1 MSGALTVIDA
11 TGPLGQLGQLLP
23 VGAVPLHVGFG
34 QVPTGHRVVEAW
46 RAVPGPADPRYL
58 VPVDLAAARRVL
70 VSHLRLREP
79 RVRLQRR
86 AAAAAV
92 APLAAWYRDRG
103 VLTVS
108 VPRDLGDDLVDELF
122 VTRHLVRLV
131 PGATGTALS
140 LRGGH
145 ARAKPTVQLVDDT
158 GAVLAFA
165 KVASDPATAARVRRE
180 ATLLRRFGDALGTGG
195 RLRLPA
201 LLATGAAGGAGAF
214 TYSVAEPLPQA
225 VRGAREEDQER
236 ALPGLV
242 ALHDA
247 VGIRTA
253 PLAAAPLW
261 TETLTALDEAV
272 AAVARAGTALP
283 AGGRELADAAVA
295 LSARMRAVDAG
306 IELPLAPFHGDW
318 VPWNLGWD
326 GDTLWAWDLEYGS
339 VEGPLGLDALRG
351 VFLVEQVARGRS
363 LEDAVAA
370 MRAAA
375 PGLLPRLGARPEHAD
390 ALIRVHLLELV
401 TSALAVVAAGRGMP
415 VGLDGAPHVLRE
427 AAR

>member
-1 MSGALTVIDA
+1 VSDALTVIDG
-11 TGPLGQLGQLLP
+11 TGRLGQLGQLLP
-23 VGAVPLHVGFG
+23 VGAVPLHAGFG
-34 QVPTGHRVVEAW
+34 PVPAGHRVVEAW

-70 VSHLRLREP
+70 VSHLRLRQP

-92 APLAAWYRDRG
+92 GPLAAWYGDRG

-108 VPRDLGDDLVDELF
+108 VPGDVGDDLVDDLF

-145 ARAKPTVQLVDDT
+145 ARAKPTVQLVDGA
-158 GAVLAFA
+158 GAVVAFA

-180 ATLLRRFGDALGTGG
+180 ATLLQRFGDALGTGN

-201 LLATGAAGGAGAF
+201 LLAAGDAGAF
-214 TYSVAEPLPQA
+214 TYSVAEPLPQP
-225 VRGAREEDQER
+225 VRGGREDDQER

-242 ALHDA
+242 ALRDA
-247 VGIRTA
+247 VGVRTA
-253 PLAAAPLW
+253 PLAGASLW
-261 TETLTALDEAV
+261 TETLTTLDEAV
-272 AAVARAGTALP
+272 AGVARAGTALP
-283 AGGRELADAAVA
+283 AGARELADAADA
-295 LSARMRAVDAG
+295 LAARMRAVDAG
-306 IELPLAPFHGDW
+306 TELLLGPFHGDW

-326 GDTLWAWDLEYGS
+326 TGALWAWDLEYGS
-339 VEGPLGLDALRG
+339 AEGPVGLDALRG
-351 VFLVEQVARGRS
+351 VFLVEQLARGRN
-363 LEDAVAA
+363 LGDAVAA

-375 PGLLPRLGARPEHAD
+375 PRLLPRLGARPEHAD
-390 ALIRVHLLELV
+390 ALVRVHLLELV

-415 VGLDGAPHVLRE
+415 IGLDGAPHVLRE
-427 AAR
+427 AAP

>member
-1 MSGALTVIDA
+1 MARAGGAASLRDRRRLRRHAGSHLVRHVLVWLRRPRAVPAHVLGLRAHDVARRLPGEPADAHLARRRQRHDRLLWTRRDAPRDRPGVLRRARPPTGADGGERAVPTRAGGGSTAHPRGSGGVSGALTVIDA

-34 QVPTGHRVVEAW
+34 QVPAGHRVVEAW

-108 VPRDLGDDLVDELF
+108 VPQDLGDDLVDELF

-165 KVASDPATAARVRRE
+165 KVASDPAT
-180 ATLLRRFGDALGTGG
+180 
-195 RLRLPA
+195 
-201 LLATGAAGGAGAF
+201 
-214 TYSVAEPLPQA
+214 
-225 VRGAREEDQER
+225 
-236 ALPGLV
+236 
-242 ALHDA
+242 
-247 VGIRTA
+247 
-253 PLAAAPLW
+253 
-261 TETLTALDEAV
+261 
-272 AAVARAGTALP
+272 
-283 AGGRELADAAVA
+283 
-295 LSARMRAVDAG
+295 
-306 IELPLAPFHGDW
+306 
-318 VPWNLGWD
+318 
-326 GDTLWAWDLEYGS
+326 
-339 VEGPLGLDALRG
+339 
-351 VFLVEQVARGRS
+351 
-363 LEDAVAA
+363 
-370 MRAAA
+370 
-375 PGLLPRLGARPEHAD
+375 
-390 ALIRVHLLELV
+390 
-401 TSALAVVAAGRGMP
+401 
-415 VGLDGAPHVLRE
+415 
-427 AAR
+427 